1 MPAYDKLEVVELPAI
16 IYPEHD
22 TTYLQE
28 CLDNLKQKGIII

>member
-1 MPAYDKLEVVELPAI
+1 MLKVNNPPAI

-22 TTYLQE
+22 ATYLQE